1 MKLTIHNIEKLI
13 GRFASSKWEIQHIET
28 LDTEYIFELVN
39 AGHYKSMNW
48 WFAID
53 RIQWGDGYRL
63 WMKDVNMKEQ
73 DLYFRIENIKHPNG
87 LLVLT
92 AQLIKQSEQ

>member
-1 MKLTIHNIEKLI
+1 MKLTIKNIEKLI
-13 GRFASSKWEIQHIET
+13 GKYASPKWEIQHIET
-28 LDTEYIFELVN
+28 LDGEYIFELVN

-73 DLYFRIENIKHPNG
+73 DLYFRIEDIKNLNNF
-87 LLVLT
+87 LLLT
-92 AQLIKQSEQ
+92 TRLIKQSEQ

>member
-13 GRFASSKWEIQHIET
+13 GRFASPKWEIQHIET

-39 AGHYKSMNW
+39 TGKNIW
-48 WFAID
+48 WFTID
-53 RIQWGDGYRL
+53 RIQWADGYRL
-63 WMKDVNMKEQ
+63 WIKDVNMKEK
-73 DLYFRIENIKHPNG
+73 DLYFRIEQIKHPNN
-87 LLVLT
+87 LLIFT